1 MAVGHVDSGN
11 GIRRAYS
18 RPQTRPTLGIKATV
32 SPRGRRPLKKRS
44 ATIIPGELPH
54 HGLSA
59 TKSAAL
65 AEPRD
70 PERRLRLLERPLN
83 SAPSPER
90 PSFRRRWPR
99 LNFTEHLRFAGVRQA
114 APKLG
119 AIVSLSMIRRPRPR
133 SPSTLK
139 NRLVRVPAQ
148 RPRPTDLRTQASRNR
163 PRTSQVID
171 ST

>member
-44 ATIIPGELPH
+44 AIIIPGELAH

-90 PSFRRRWPR
+90 PPEALAEAQLHGTPTVCRRATSRPETR
-99 LNFTEHLRFAGVRQA
+99 GHSIAFYDTSAE
-114 APKLG
+114 APKPLDPEKSAG
-119 AIVSLSMIRRPRPR
+119 PRPCPETATDR
-133 SPSTLK
+133 FENPS
-139 NRLVRVPAQ
+139 VPQ
-148 RPRPTDLRTQASRNR
+148 
-163 PRTSQVID
+163 
-171 ST
+171 